1 MYNFLI
7 SKFKTPEFKNIKHL
21 IISYLFKYVIGLFI
35 NIWIVRSLG
44 EENFGIFSYVTSL
57 SGIFSIISTFGLQ
70 TVIITSILNSNKDEQ
85 NLVISNSFIL
95 SIITGIIAA
104 IGQLLF
110 VLYFNLSEKTVI
122 ILCLINLII
131 YFFDTFKILTYYY
144 EAKVESYKVAKIN
157 NISFLIC
164 TIFRIFILYNSLNLY
179 YLAFSYVVDYIITAF
194 LLYNSFPK
202 SLFNLKK
209 FVYKKKIF
217 KQIFSQSVPF
227 LFSGIFVTFFM
238 KIDLILLK
246 NLLNNKEAGIFAASV
261 RLTEIWYFI
270 PGIIQST
277 FFPGLYA
284 NKENIMMYNNKI
296 IKLYKL
302 MIYFSLFIIFLT
314 ILFGKSIII
323 ILFGSSFIDAYEPLK
338 IHIWSILFVSISV
351 IRNSKLFA
359 LGLSKLFFQIHLIGA
374 VSNLLL
380 CYILI
385 KNFGIIGASVS
396 TLTSYILVGYLIN
409 IFYKPL
415 HSEFKNINS
424 AFSQLLKKMNF
435 E

>member
-1 MYNFLI
+1 MYKYIFTKI
-7 SKFKTPEFKNIKHL
+7 KTIEFNNIKHL
-21 IISYLFKYVIGLFI
+21 LFSYLLKYIVGLFI

-70 TVIITSILNSNKDEQ
+70 TVIITSILNSNEDEQ

-157 NISFLIC
+157 NISFLFC
-164 TIFRIFILYNSLNLY
+164 TFFRMFILYNGLNYY

-194 LLYNSFPK
+194 LLYYTFPK
-202 SLFNLKK
+202 SSFSFKK
-209 FVYKKKIF
+209 CIFEKKVFEKIIR
-217 KQIFSQSVPF
+217 QALPF
-227 LFSGIFVTFFM
+227 LFSGLFINFFM
-238 KIDLILLK
+238 KIDLIMIK
-246 NLLNNKEAGIFAASV
+246 NLMNNNDAGIFASSV

-270 PGIIQST
+270 PGLIQST
-277 FFPGLYA
+277 YFPNLFSH
-284 NKENIMMYNNKI
+284 KDHENLFNIKI

-302 MIYFSLFIIFLT
+302 MILFSLFIIIIT
-314 ILFGKSIII
+314 IFFGKFIIIKLFGNNYIE
-323 ILFGSSFIDAYEPLK
+323 AYEPLK
-338 IHIWSILFVSISV
+338 IHIWALLFVSISV

-359 LGLSKLFFQIHLIGA
+359 LGLSTIFFKITVIGA
-374 VSNLLL
+374 LTNLIL
-380 CYILI
+380 CYFLI
-385 KNFGIIGASVS
+385 KQVGIIGASFATVI
-396 TLTSYILVGYLIN
+396 SYFIVAYVTNL
-409 IFYKPL
+409 FFKPL
-415 HSEFKNINS
+415 YSEFRNINNS
-424 AFSQLLKKMNF
+424 FFNLLNFKK
-435 E
+435 